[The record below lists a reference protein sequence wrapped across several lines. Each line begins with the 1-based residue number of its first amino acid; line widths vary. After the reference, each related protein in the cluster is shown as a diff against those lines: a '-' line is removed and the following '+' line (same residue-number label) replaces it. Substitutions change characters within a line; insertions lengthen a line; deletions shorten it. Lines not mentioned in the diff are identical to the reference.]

1 MDQIKKFINFLG
13 VSYPLRTDEERHS
26 FQKSNYVIPKEIMDW
41 FKMYTN
47 DFYTYFCGRD
57 SIGIAC
63 SLTAYVKS
71 CQYTEHV
78 IEESEKRICKELK
91 SLIYNM
97 LDEINDLKEHNKCL
111 SQRILSLEN
120 KPPLILY

>member
-1 MDQIKKFINFLG
+1 
-13 VSYPLRTDEERHS
+13 
-26 FQKSNYVIPKEIMDW
+26 MDW

-78 IEESEKRICKELK
+78 IEQENQELK
-91 SLIYNM
+91 SLIYAM
-97 LDEINDLKEHNKCL
+97 LDEINDLKEHNNCL
-111 SQRILSLEN
+111 SERILFLEN
-120 KPPLILY
+120 KPPLII